1 MHRDKV
7 KLRVYI
13 TGLLIF
19 GAALYVIVSLFGL
32 HFSGKIIVGDNGS
45 PALRRGFIKDR
56 SGHYLAMSI
65 ERDSVFANPR
75 QVRDPAGTA
84 AALSPLL
91 GISKDIIEERLQRGK
106 RFVWLKRK
114 LDDHAAARIRALKLP
129 GLTFRKEMQRVYPAG
144 TLAANL
150 LGFVGIENRG
160 LEGIEYKFEDLLSGA
175 RVLDPAGGELRAGY
189 NIVLTLDRFVQHHSE
204 RGIEE
209 AVRATGAKQGTVLV
223 MEVKTGRVLAIGKY
237 PSFDPNFYQLY
248 TPDQRRSYTVTDS
261 FEPGSTMKILAMALL
276 LELFPSLDRR
286 YQCRG
291 SIEIADTVINCI
303 GVHGN
308 VALDDIIRYSCNAGM
323 IQAMNAASKK
333 SYHDLLRRFGF
344 GARTGVE
351 LPGESEGI
359 LRPLASWSGLSKY
372 SMAIGQEI
380 SVTSL
385 QLAAAFSA
393 IGNRGVY
400 MAPTIIEAVERDD
413 GTPVQT
419 FFPRSRGQVIARTT
433 AERLLRMMKLS
444 VEAGTGKRAAI
455 AYYIVIGKTG
465 TAQKSR
471 PTGGYYPDRE
481 TAIFVGLAPY
491 NDPEICI
498 LVVIDEPVGA
508 SGGAVAA
515 PVFARVAERILPF
528 LGAQAQ
534 YLSTKGELKRAPVRA
549 RFDGVTMPDL
559 RGLTMAESLQGMSAA
574 QKKFAVSCSF
584 FGSGRVFHH
593 EPVPGAKLEA
603 RGKIKVY
610 LKEDR

>member
-1 MHRDKV
+1 MQRDKV

-13 TGLLIF
+13 TGMLIF
-19 GAALYVIVSLFGL
+19 GAALYFIVSVFRL
-32 HFSGKIIVGDNGS
+32 HFSDRIIVNNTGG
-45 PALRRGFIKDR
+45 PTLRRGFIRDR
-56 SGHYLAMSI
+56 GGHYLAMSI
-65 ERDSVFANPR
+65 ERESLFANPR
-75 QVRDPAGTA
+75 QVKDPALTA

-91 GISKDIIEERLQRGK
+91 GISKDIIEERLRRGK
-106 RFVWLKRK
+106 SFTWLKRK
-114 LDDHAAARIRALKLP
+114 LDDAAAERIRALKLP
-129 GLTFRKEMQRVYPAG
+129 GLNFRKEMQRVYPAG
-144 TLAANL
+144 TLASNL

-175 RVLDPAGGELRAGY
+175 KVLDAGAGGLRAGY
-189 NIVLTLDRFVQHHSE
+189 TVVLTLDRFVQYQAE

-248 TPDQRRSYTVTDS
+248 TADQRRSYTVTDS
-261 FEPGSTMKILAMALL
+261 FEPGSTMKVLAMALL
-276 LELFPSLDRR
+276 LELFPNLNRQ

-291 SIEIADTVINCI
+291 SVEVADTVINCLH
-303 GVHGN
+303 VHGN
-308 VALDDIIRYSCNAGM
+308 VTLDDIIRYSCNAGM
-323 IQAMNAASKK
+323 IQAMRAATKQ

-359 LRPLASWSGLSKY
+359 LRPLKSWSGLSKY

-400 MAPTIIEAVERDD
+400 MAPGIIEAIERDD

-419 FFPRSRGQVIARTT
+419 FFPRSRGQVIRKET
-433 AERLLRMMKLS
+433 ADRLLRMMKLS

-455 AYYIVIGKTG
+455 AYYFVIGKTG

-481 TAIFVGLAPY
+481 TAVFVGLAPY
-491 NDPEICI
+491 HDPELCI
-498 LVVIDEPVGA
+498 LVVLDEPAGA
-508 SGGAVAA
+508 SGGAIAA

-528 LGAQAQ
+528 LGVHPN
-534 YLSTKGELKRAPVRA
+534 YVSTKGEVKRLGVPP

-559 RGLTMAESLQGMSAA
+559 RGLSMAESLQNLSAA
-574 QKKFAVSCSF
+574 RKKFAVSYSF
-584 FGSGRVFHH
+584 SGTGRVFHQ
-593 EPVPGAKLEA
+593 EPVPGAKLEPRA
-603 RGKIKVY
+603 KLRIF
-610 LKEDR
+610 LKEGK